1 MIKTI
6 YKIEAKK
13 PTGRYVLAYYNQE
26 SILIEIKLIGSGWTE
41 DMVKSMFSM
50 TPVLE
55 ENIQNDIM
63 CKLNYT
69 KIL

>member
-13 PTGRYVLAYYNQE
+13 PTGRHVLAYYNQE
-26 SILIEIKLIGSGWTE
+26 GILIELKMIGSGWTE

>member
-1 MIKTI
+1 MIKSI

-13 PTGRYVLAYYNQE
+13 PTGRYVLAYYNQDGV
-26 SILIEIKLIGSGWTE
+26 LLEIKLIGNGWSE
-41 DMVKSMFSM
+41 DKVKSMFSM
-50 TPVLE
+50 TPILE
-55 ENIQNDIM
+55 SKIENDTM